1 VSPLNAFLDI
11 PIKATTSPI
20 GHLVSGQHRHH
31 RPQNFPPTNRLN
43 VYQQQQQQQQQ
54 QPHAPKTNMADEI
67 VDQLSEIESRLRG
80 VTSRFDRMREN
91 LEARIESPEIKKY
104 IQQGASCE
112 QTTKSDFF
120 VIAAACKNNG
130 IGLNNKLPW
139 RLKKEMEHFNKMTT
153 TSPDA
158 THKNIVIMGR
168 KTWSSI
174 PPKYRP
180 LQDRTNVVLSRTVS
194 TIEDRESVDHIFS
207 SLPDALEGVSQ
218 LRNKGQVWI
227 VGGQSIY
234 EEALRLPQCKRI
246 YLTRID
252 KEYECDTFFPEIDE
266 NIYKLTDDP
275 DVPSEEQEEDGVK
288 YKIYVYER
296 V

>member
-1 VSPLNAFLDI
+1 MIQYPIISNLNSAL
-11 PIKATTSPI
+11 I
-20 GHLVSGQHRHH
+20 GHLARRHLA
-31 RPQNFPPTNRLN
+31 NLLS
-43 VYQQQQQQQQQ
+43 
-54 QPHAPKTNMADEI
+54 TNMADEI
-67 VDQLSEIESRLRG
+67 VDQLGEIESKLLG
-80 VTSRFDRMREN
+80 VTSRFNEMHEN
-91 LEARIESPEIKKY
+91 LKTKIESPEIKKY
-104 IQQGASCE
+104 LQQATSCE
-112 QTTKSDFF
+112 QTMKSDFF

-130 IGLNNKLPW
+130 IGNNNKLPW
-139 RLKKEMEHFNKMTT
+139 RLKKEMEYFNRMTT
-153 TSPDA
+153 TSPDTA
-158 THKNIVIMGR
+158 HKNIVIMGR

-180 LQDRTNVVLSRTVS
+180 LHDRTNVVLSRTVS

-218 LRNKGQVWI
+218 LRNKGQVWV

-252 KEYECDTFFPEIDE
+252 KEYKCDTFFPEIDE
-266 NIYKLTDDP
+266 STYKLTDDP
-275 DVPSEEQEEDGVK
+275 EVPKEEQEEDGIK
-288 YKIYVYER
+288 YKMYVYER

>member
-1 VSPLNAFLDI
+1 
-11 PIKATTSPI
+11 
-20 GHLVSGQHRHH
+20 
-31 RPQNFPPTNRLN
+31 
-43 VYQQQQQQQQQ
+43 
-54 QPHAPKTNMADEI
+54 MAEEI
-67 VDQLSEIESRLRG
+67 VDQLGEIESKLMG
-80 VTSRFDRMREN
+80 ISSRFEGMQEN
-91 LEARIESPEIKKY
+91 LKAKIESPEIKKY
-104 IQQGASCE
+104 IQQGVTCE

-130 IGLNNKLPW
+130 IGHNNKLPW
-139 RLKKEMEHFNKMTT
+139 RLKREMEYFNRMTT

-158 THKNIVIMGR
+158 AHKNIVIMGR
-168 KTWSSI
+168 KTWASI
-174 PPKYRP
+174 PQKYRP

-194 TIEDRESVDHIFS
+194 TIEDRELVDHIFS

-218 LRNKGQVWI
+218 LRNKGQVWV

-252 KEYECDTFFPEIDE
+252 KEFECDTFFPEIDE
-266 NIYKLTDDP
+266 NSYKLIEDP
-275 DVPSEEQEEDGVK
+275 RVPVEEQEEDGIK
-288 YKIYVYER
+288 YKFTIYER